1 VPGSVSEVSDPD
13 VEIRLD
19 PESPGDSESPG
30 DPETSGDSEGTPEAG
45 LDPDHQGL
53 LARMARGAG
62 ERMLDVVQPDMVL
75 DLVDVNAL
83 LERVDINSLLDRVDV
98 NGLLDRVDVDA
109 LLARADIDA
118 LMARVDVQAIV
129 ERAGIP
135 EIVAESTGHLTGSA
149 LDMFRKPIVGIDEIT
164 FRGLNRLVG
173 RDPSLFPEGPGQLTA
188 WVDERVEAKASAGS
202 RRAQEPAAVKTG
214 RFAGPVTRL
223 LAVML
228 DVFVVTTGFTVIV
241 SVGNFLVDLLSGGS
255 FTIPDTGLWYAIG
268 LGVWAFLYM
277 WLALTVFGKTIGKTV
292 LGLRVVG
299 SDGTVALHSNRALVR
314 TLTYPISIGLF
325 GLGLFGIV
333 WGRER
338 RAWHDHFAGS
348 AVVYDWGSRAAQMPS
363 PLADWLERRGGSA

>member
-1 VPGSVSEVSDPD
+1 MPGSVSEVSDPD

-19 PESPGDSESPG
+19 PESPGD
-30 DPETSGDSEGTPEAG
+30 PETSGDSEGTLEAG
-45 LDPDHQGL
+45 LDPDRQGL

-202 RRAQEPAAVKTG
+202 GRAQEPAAVKTG
-214 RFAGPVTRL
+214 RYAGPVTRL

>member
-45 LDPDHQGL
+45 LDPVHQGL

-202 RRAQEPAAVKTG
+202 GRAQEPAAVKTG
-214 RFAGPVTRL
+214 RYAGPVTRL

-299 SDGTVALHSNRALVR
+299 SDGTVALHSSWALVR

>member
-1 VPGSVSEVSDPD
+1 VSHPGSEIQPGPEKSD
-13 VEIRLD
+13 
-19 PESPGDSESPG
+19 DSESPAAPIP
-30 DPETSGDSEGTPEAG
+30 DPGR
-45 LDPDHQGL
+45 QGIL
-53 LARMARGAG
+53 TRMARGASARVL
-62 ERMLDVVQPDMVL
+62 EVVQPDRVL

-83 LERVDINSLLDRVDV
+83 IERVDVNTLLERVDVDA
-98 NGLLDRVDVDA
+98 LLDRVDVDA

-149 LDMFRKPIVGIDEIT
+149 LDLFRKPIVGIDEIT

-173 RDPSLFPEGPGQLTA
+173 RDPTQFPDGPGQLTA
-188 WVDERVEAKASAGS
+188 WVDEKVETKVQSGVG
-202 RRAQEPAAVKTG
+202 RAHEPGTVKTG
-214 RFAGPVTRL
+214 RYAGPVTRL

-228 DVFVVTTGFTVIV
+228 DVLVVTTGFTVIV
-241 SVGNFLVDLLSGGS
+241 SVVRFLVDLLSGGS

-277 WLALTVFGKTIGKTV
+277 WLSLTVFGKTIGKTV

-299 SDGTVALHSNRALVR
+299 ADGTVALHGNRALIR
-314 TLTYPISIGLF
+314 TLTYPISIGVA

-333 WGRER
+333 WGKER

-348 AVVYDWGSRAAQMPS
+348 AVVYDWGTRAAQMPS
-363 PLADWLERRGGSA
+363 PLADWLERRGSAG